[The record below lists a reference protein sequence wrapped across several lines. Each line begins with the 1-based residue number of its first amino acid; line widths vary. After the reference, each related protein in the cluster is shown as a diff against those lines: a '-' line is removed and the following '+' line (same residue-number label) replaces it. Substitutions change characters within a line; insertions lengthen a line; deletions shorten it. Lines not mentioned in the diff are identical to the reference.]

1 MYCHHCHKDFAED
14 AIYCSQCGRKLL
26 QHNIT
31 NKQKVGIWPN
41 ESIDPSNL
49 ELEQSY
55 ERDESASVV
64 THSIPTNKHELKHH
78 NFTIKVIIGF
88 VVLLVIISSILF
100 HSYKVELDQ
109 NEHVLEL
116 QSNAKVAAL
125 SGDYQQ
131 ALTLL
136 EEAIAL
142 RPHYQ
147 ALVKDQDIVYDA
159 LKLDRLSEELNAT
172 IEAGKES
179 EAEVQLEQLRQEL
192 NGNKEPIFDKHREEL
207 EELNLKYTILSLT
220 GELSS
225 ISTINDLGNLLN
237 VVNGLIGEEAEA
249 LRNQII
255 DRIRTTATA
264 EVNDLLTKKK
274 FTVALSTTEE
284 ALAWVRTDEVLQ
296 DLKQRVKQEQ
306 AAYELAEQERIQK
319 AMEEAAAE
327 DYINQTAAIELINHE
342 KVMNELGNIV
352 VVAYLKNVA
361 TRSIYDISVNYKITD
376 AADQVIAEGTA
387 EVTPNYVASGE
398 GMSFS
403 LTLPENIQY
412 EDELSVEITDGKWS
426 LE

>member
-1 MYCHHCHKDFAED
+1 MYCHHCHKNFAED
-14 AIYCSQCGRKLL
+14 ALYCSQCGRKLL

-31 NKQKVGIWPN
+31 NEQKVGIWPN
-41 ESIDPSNL
+41 ESIEPSQL
-49 ELEQSY
+49 ERSLKRE
-55 ERDESASVV
+55 ESASEVV
-64 THSIPTNKHELKHH
+64 HSIPTNKVDVKHH
-78 NFTIKVIIGF
+78 NFTIKMIVGF
-88 VVLLVIISSILF
+88 VILLVIISAILF
-100 HSYKVELDQ
+100 NSYKGELDH

-125 SGDYQQ
+125 SGSYQE

-136 EEAIAL
+136 EDAIAI

-147 ALVKDQDIVYDA
+147 ALVKDQDIVYAA
-159 LKLDRLSEELNAT
+159 LKLERLSEELNET
-172 IEAGKES
+172 IEAGKEA
-179 EAEVQLEQLRQEL
+179 EAEKQLEQLRQEL
-192 NGNKEPIFDKHREEL
+192 NGNKEPIFDKHREKL

-237 VVNGLIGEEAEA
+237 VVNGLAGGEAET

-255 DRIRTTATA
+255 NRIHTTATA
-264 EVNDLLTKKK
+264 EVNDLLKKKK
-274 FTVALSTTEE
+274 FTSALSTTEE
-284 ALAWVRTDEVLQ
+284 ALAWVRTDEVLL

-306 AAYELAEQERIQK
+306 TAYELAEEQRIQK

-342 KVMNELGNIV
+342 KVMNELGEIV
-352 VVAYLKNVA
+352 IVAYLKNVA
-361 TRSIYDISVNYKITD
+361 TRSIYDITVNYRITD
-376 AADQVIAEGTA
+376 AANKVVAEGTS
-387 EVTPNYVASGE
+387 EVTPNYVAPSE

-403 LTLPENIQY
+403 LTLPENINY
-412 EDELSVEITDGKWS
+412 EEELSVTITKGTWS